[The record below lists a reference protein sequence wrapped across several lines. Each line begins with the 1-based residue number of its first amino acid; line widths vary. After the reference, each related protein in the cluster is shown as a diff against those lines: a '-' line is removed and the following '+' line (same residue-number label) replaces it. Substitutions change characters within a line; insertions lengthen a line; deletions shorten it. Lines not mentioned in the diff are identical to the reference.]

1 MAKTPVGYRS
11 PFPKK
16 SSPVKIAPWLISAGI
31 SALPGIIS
39 GIGSMMGGKK
49 RRAEQKAAQLELD
62 KAKKEYMSTEF
73 KNPYADLKNPY
84 QENVYEDLK
93 VDTQGADY
101 LKQQQ
106 QQSQANIMQG
116 LKGVAGGSGV
126 AGLAQSMS
134 NISSQQAQR
143 ASASI
148 SQQEAK
154 NQQLRARGD
163 QQRQTG
169 QHKVDST
176 KMQGEHWKR
185 KQELQRKENIYGL
198 GLDRADAA
206 NKARQTAKSGMAK
219 GFGQAASSFAGSA
232 LGSVDFGGG
241 GGGGTPM
248 PIPPPT
254 VDWESSGMGYGSGIN
269 ETGIQSGDPMD
280 EFEGY

>member
-1 MAKTPVGYRS
+1 MAKIPVGYRS
-11 PFPKK
+11 PFPMK
-16 SSPVKIAPWLISAGI
+16 SSPAKVIAPWLISAGI
-31 SALPGIIS
+31 AALPGVIS
-39 GIGSMMGGKK
+39 GIGSMMGGRK
-49 RRAEQKAAQLELD
+49 RRAEQKAAKGELE
-62 KAKKEYMSTEF
+62 KAKQDYMAFEF

-134 NISSQQAQR
+134 NVASQQAQR

-154 NQQLRARGD
+154 NQQLKAKGD

-169 QHKVDST
+169 QYKVDSA

-185 KQELQRKENIYGL
+185 KQELQRKQNIYGL
-198 GLDRADAA
+198 GLDRTDAA
-206 NKARQTAKSGMAK
+206 SKARQTATSGIMS
-219 GFGQAASSFAGSA
+219 GFGQAAAGFAGSA

-241 GGGGTPM
+241 GTPDYM
-248 PIPPPT
+248 SNISVTDPNNVGDNYNPSYSTPIN
-254 VDWESSGMGYGSGIN
+254 GYSNNQYYG
-269 ETGIQSGDPMD
+269 P
-280 EFEGY
+280 YK